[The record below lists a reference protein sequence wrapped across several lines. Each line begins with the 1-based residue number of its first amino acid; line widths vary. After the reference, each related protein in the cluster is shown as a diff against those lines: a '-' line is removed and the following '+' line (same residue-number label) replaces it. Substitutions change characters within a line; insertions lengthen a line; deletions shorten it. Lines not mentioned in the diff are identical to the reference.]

1 MDVRPGRD
9 EALRYGDDLVAQLDV
24 ARALAA
30 LPAGK
35 RACVVLRH
43 LVDLSVEETAA
54 VLGISPA
61 ASRARSAR
69 ACACW
74 RGPCRAMTTGLAD
87 TPRRSRSDVPSQ
99 GRGAAAGVAGSRR
112 CAGRSSGM
120 LGLGCSDGCDA
131 SPGGERRCSPGWPWS
146 CWLPAWLRAVGPPN
160 PAASGPD
167 GRHACGTRPPGG
179 RRRIRLDRPF
189 THVEVGFGAIWVAG
203 QGALLRIDPHSNRVI
218 AAIEVPGGAVRIV
231 VAAGTVWVTQY
242 LPERDPDIV
251 TRIDARTNR
260 LLSPVVEAPHMSGA
274 MCDGLDAI
282 WVSSSR
288 STVSRID
295 PRSGAVTQR
304 LHRVAIVQAVGGG
317 SLWGTFADNAGE
329 VVRRIDPGTG
339 RVVAAIRIPHGR
351 RMAFGLG
358 TLWVAQEPR
367 TMTPGG
373 DEPATMKPGKLY
385 RIDPATNRVLGRPV
399 PMPGIGPTALAVGEG
414 AVWAGELDGKALT
427 RFNLAP

>member
-1 MDVRPGRD
+1 
-9 EALRYGDDLVAQLDV
+9 
-24 ARALAA
+24 
-30 LPAGK
+30 
-35 RACVVLRH
+35 
-43 LVDLSVEETAA
+43 
-54 VLGISPA
+54 
-61 ASRARSAR
+61 
-69 ACACW
+69 
-74 RGPCRAMTTGLAD
+74 
-87 TPRRSRSDVPSQ
+87 
-99 GRGAAAGVAGSRR
+99 
-112 CAGRSSGM
+112 
-120 LGLGCSDGCDA
+120 
-131 SPGGERRCSPGWPWS
+131 
-146 CWLPAWLRAVGPPN
+146 
-160 PAASGPD
+160 
-167 GRHACGTRPPGG
+167 
-179 RRRIRLDRPF
+179 
-189 THVEVGFGAIWVAG
+189 
-203 QGALLRIDPHSNRVI
+203 
-218 AAIEVPGGAVRIV
+218 
-231 VAAGTVWVTQY
+231 
-242 LPERDPDIV
+242 
-251 TRIDARTNR
+251 
-260 LLSPVVEAPHMSGA
+260 MSGA

-358 TLWVAQEPR
+358 TLRVAQEPR